1 MEQFDAHRAAHA
13 SRAPDMSNK
22 RHEDEAKLMS
32 ADDGLFNWVAPPVGI
47 PCAHMAASEVDG
59 LWDEGKKYLWII
71 RTNDVV
77 TAQENS
83 EFAKTL
89 GRTRLSHTNLTGGA
103 DAHTGGELWFISDNK
118 ILINGG
124 SSRYKPRTMEELI
137 SAADG
142 FRKTGYTVGN
152 MGFDNG
158 IPARRGRES
167 DVTWSNHE

>member
-1 MEQFDAHRAAHA
+1 
-13 SRAPDMSNK
+13 
-22 RHEDEAKLMS
+22 
-32 ADDGLFNWVAPPVGI
+32 
-47 PCAHMAASEVDG
+47 MA
-59 LWDEGKKYLWII
+59 L
-71 RTNDVV
+71 
-77 TAQENS
+77 
-83 EFAKTL
+83 
-89 GRTRLSHTNLTGGA
+89 GGA

-158 IPARRGRES
+158 IPARRVRES
-167 DVTWSNHE
+167 DVAWGNHE